1 MNLAITARRFKLQD
15 DLRDYIEE
23 KSQKLNRFYDNIID
37 TEVILG
43 WEKQQRYVELKIHV
57 DNNLIVVK
65 ENSEDLRKSFDL
77 LLDKAERQLKRHKAK
92 NRQKE
97 QDVRYSA

>member
-1 MNLAITARRFKLQD
+1 MNLAITARRFKLQE
-15 DLRDYIEE
+15 DLREYIEE
-23 KSQKLNRFYDNIID
+23 KSQKLSRFYENIID

-43 WEKQQRYVELKIHV
+43 WEKTQRYVELKVHV

-65 ENSEDLRKSFDL
+65 EYSEDLRKSFDL

-97 QDVRYSA
+97 RDVRYSA